1 MHRLRIRDM
10 LLSLL
15 AATALTFPARGQDR
29 SRAADNPSL
38 IAKDQRVVIVMVD
51 GFGVD
56 YLEQSPVPVL
66 KGLMARGLSKTV
78 RGVMP
83 SVTNVNNASI
93 CCGTWPEEH
102 GITGNSFFDES
113 AGRAE
118 YMESAEYLRS
128 PTLFERAAR
137 QGVRSALL
145 TAKKKTVALL
155 SRGAQI
161 AVAAEAPSAEDVRR
175 YGPAPPIYSRE
186 INYWLWEVAIDLLK
200 NRPELKLLYVHTT
213 DYPMHTW
220 PPEAPESKE
229 HLARLD
235 ALLGRAV
242 AAAPDA
248 AFLITADHGLNAKTR
263 CWDLSRACK
272 RRGLELRHALSA
284 ERDRYVKHHRTFG
297 GTAWVWLKSP
307 ADTARATEIIRQ
319 LKGVEEVIPRAE
331 AARRFHLMPERI
343 GELVVL
349 GDKETV
355 FGETEV
361 ELEELPPG
369 FRTHGSPHETVIP
382 LVIYNA
388 SGSLP
393 AADQLRYNFDV
404 TRTLYRDPGR

>member
-1 MHRLRIRDM
+1 
-10 LLSLL
+10 
-15 AATALTFPARGQDR
+15 
-29 SRAADNPSL
+29 
-38 IAKDQRVVIVMVD
+38 MVD
-51 GFGVD
+51 GLGVD
-56 YLEQSPVPVL
+56 YLEQSPMPVL
-66 KGLMARGLSKTV
+66 KGLMAKGLGKTV

-102 GITGNSFFDES
+102 GITGNSFFDER
-113 AGRAE
+113 ADRAE
-118 YMESAEYLRS
+118 YMESAAFLRS

-155 SRGAQI
+155 ARGTEI

-175 YGPAPPIYSRE
+175 YGPPPPIYSRE
-186 INYWLWEVAIDLLK
+186 INYWLWEVAIDLLE
-200 NRPELKLLYVHTT
+200 NHPEQKLLYVHTT

-220 PPEAPESKE
+220 PPEAAESKE

-263 CWDLSRACK
+263 CWDLARACK
-272 RRGLELRHALSA
+272 HRGLELRYALSA

-297 GTAWVWLKSP
+297 GIAWVWLRSP
-307 ADTARATEIIRQ
+307 EDAARATAIIRQ
-319 LKGVEEVIPRAE
+319 LKGVEAVIPRAE

-355 FGETEV
+355 FGETET
-361 ELEELPPG
+361 ELEELPPS
-369 FRTHGSPHETVIP
+369 FRTHGSLHETAVP
-382 LVIYNA
+382 LIIYNA
-388 SGSLP
+388 AGSLP
-393 AADQLRYNFDV
+393 DAGRLRYNFDM
-404 TRTLYRDPGR
+404 TRTLYRDPKR